1 MYGDYLNVDFYT
13 HYYHNAKEILKVIS
27 PDHYDRFADSLTE
40 RLIQLQDEE
49 VIIFWNLKLNELI
62 RHAKDLFHRF
72 WMKIVKE
79 IRL

>member
-49 VIIFWNLKLNELI
+49 VIIF
-62 RHAKDLFHRF
+62 
-72 WMKIVKE
+72 
-79 IRL
+79 